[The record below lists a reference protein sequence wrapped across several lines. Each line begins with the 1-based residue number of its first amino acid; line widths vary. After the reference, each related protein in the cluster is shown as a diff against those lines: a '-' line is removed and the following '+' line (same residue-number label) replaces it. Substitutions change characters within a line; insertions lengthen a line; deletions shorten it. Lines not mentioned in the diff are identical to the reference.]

1 MVLTERG
8 TAWCGQNK
16 IELISEGESLLQFRD
31 FCNVVMDSVNI
42 ALYISKLSEYSRTAY
57 VCEDF
62 IDCDNTQLRRSL
74 SEGTCFRFQVK

>member
-1 MVLTERG
+1 
-8 TAWCGQNK
+8 
-16 IELISEGESLLQFRD
+16 
-31 FCNVVMDSVNI
+31 MDSVNI